1 MLTRETIRFIRQSFC
16 CVQHL
21 ETLLVLRA
29 SPSTSWSA
37 EDMAKELRTS
47 AEYTRVWLR
56 LLAASGLASAVD
68 RERYTFCA
76 DSAGVCAQVELV
88 RAAYQQQQVD
98 VIEAIYGYSRIAE
111 HLA

>member
-29 SPSTSWSA
+29 NPSKSWSA

-47 AEYTRVWLR
+47 PEYTRVWLR
-56 LLAASGLASAVD
+56 LLCASGLACALD
-68 RERYTFCA
+68 RETYTFCA
-76 DSAGVCAQVELV
+76 DSAAICAQVEVV
-88 RAAYQQQQVD
+88 RAAYQHQQVD
-98 VIEAIYGYSRIAE
+98 VIEAIYGYGRVIE